1 MSDAKR
7 HTRDILESLRDD
19 VVEAIVLMMGALW
32 QCYVQEVGP
41 ADLEEVT
48 RRETK

>member
-7 HTRDILESLRDD
+7 HTRDILESLGGD
-19 VVEAIVLMMGALW
+19 VFEAIVSMMGALW

-41 ADLEEVT
+41 ASLKEVT